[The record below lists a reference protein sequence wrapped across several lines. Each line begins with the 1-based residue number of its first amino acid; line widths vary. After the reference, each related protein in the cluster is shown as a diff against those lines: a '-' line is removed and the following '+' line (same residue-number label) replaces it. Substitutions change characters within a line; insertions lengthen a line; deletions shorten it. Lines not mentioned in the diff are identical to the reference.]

1 MTNRG
6 TFNYDSSS
14 FFNVQE
20 QLNTQNLLNLYF
32 NNLNAPNL
40 PSFRAS
46 ELSIIY

>member
-6 TFNYDSSS
+6 AFNYDSSS